1 MTTGN
6 VRLYAIPR
14 ATKANPR
21 RNVWQLR
28 WYGTNG
34 TRYCE
39 TVGDCARMTKLE
51 ARGVQRKRQSS
62 MDCGRSPVDP
72 PRTQGLEDFLARDRE
87 AVGVDRNR
95 RTIAELETAAAHAV
109 AALGAG
115 LDVQR
120 MGPEHVG
127 RIKRHLKDK
136 GLSAATIVKVVY
148 HLSGAF
154 ARGLRH
160 DLVTRNPFANVE
172 LPKVQPNKVSF
183 FTKEQVDGMIDA
195 AQNEWWRTLLRLA
208 FTSGLRQGELL
219 NLLWEDVDLEG
230 GTVTVA
236 PKRAGTFEAGGREYP
251 ILEWTA
257 KDHETRVIPIPPETA
272 SALRRFKEWFQGPTR
287 SAYVLLSLST
297 LDLLAG
303 YMEAHDGGLPD
314 KLISNICPSF
324 DRIKARAEAASDDPE
339 PWGRLTFKH
348 LRSGFA
354 TIAAQHVRAHEL
366 QRLMGHSKVETTMRY
381 YVGDVDTGE
390 RLRAAFAAA
399 S

>member
-1 MTTGN
+1 MSTSD
-6 VRLYAIPR
+6 VRLYAVPR

-51 ARGVQRKRQSS
+51 ARGVQRKRQSQ
-62 MDCGRSPVDP
+62 MDSGRSPVDP
-72 PRTQGLEDFLARDRE
+72 PRSQGLEDFLARDRE
-87 AVGVDRNR
+87 AIGVDRNR
-95 RTIAELETAAAHAV
+95 RTIAELETAANHAV
-109 AALGAG
+109 AALGN
-115 LDVQR
+115 LDVQKMR
-120 MGPEHVG
+120 PEHVG

-160 DLVTRNPFANVE
+160 DLVTKNPFANVE

-183 FTKEQVDGMIDA
+183 FTADQVAAMIDA
-195 AQNEWWRTLLRLA
+195 APTEWWRTLIRLA
-208 FTSGLRQGELL
+208 HTSGLRQGELL

-236 PKRAGTFEAGGREYP
+236 PKRAGTFEAGGRSYP

-257 KDHETRVIPIPPETA
+257 KDHETRLIPIPPETA

-287 SAYVLLSLST
+287 SAYVFLSLST

-303 YMEAHDGGLPD
+303 HMAAHDGGLPD
-314 KLISNICPSF
+314 KLIGSICDGF
-324 DRIKARAEAASDDPE
+324 KRIKARAEAADAAG
-339 PWGRLTFKH
+339 PWSAWCFKH

-381 YVGDVDTGE
+381 YVGDVDTGD